1 MSSTPCSTDSDT
13 GGHVATD
20 YVRSYYCDYIPGLDT
35 YTIFRLPQA
44 PRIAVKAYEITDPNS
59 WFSGQV
65 IGDIFDILC
74 DAASRRHIL
83 VAYSDP
89 DWLGWLDNI
98 GSTALT
104 KLRGAAAE
112 ICDISVIPKAPDI
125 VMLMVNVDNNH
136 WAVIMVQ
143 VKMRQVYFYDS
154 LYTRDTE
161 YLHWI
166 CGKAVSYVNMEMV
179 GRHWIAA
186 KDVDV

>member
-1 MSSTPCSTDSDT
+1 M
-13 GGHVATD
+13 
-20 YVRSYYCDYIPGLDT
+20 
-35 YTIFRLPQA
+35 
-44 PRIAVKAYEITDPNS
+44 KACEITDPNS

-65 IGDIFDILC
+65 IGDIFDKLC
-74 DAASRRHIL
+74 EAAARRHVL
-83 VAYSDP
+83 ATYSDP
-89 DWLGWLDNI
+89 DWLVWLDNI

-112 ICDISVIPKAPDI
+112 ICDMSEIPKAPDI
-125 VMLMVNVDNNH
+125 VLLLVKVDNNH

-143 VKMRQVYFYDS
+143 VKMHQVYFYDS

-179 GRHWIAA
+179 GRHWIAT